1 MAGDVVSFYS
11 IAERQQALIVAR
23 LESIRVSNGYLA
35 DMVVYQ
41 ERAHFDESD
50 VFPLINVQTPTEVPD
65 SQSGDRVTITR
76 TWRIEIW
83 RNDES
88 ESGTALCQDVKRA
101 LMVSRT
107 GGALEDEDG
116 KLGLLVYGGTESIA
130 DESGGRSLSGMLLT
144 WSVTCPE
151 TWGEPRT
158 AT

>member
-1 MAGDVVSFYS
+1 MSVYS

-23 LESIRVSNGYLA
+23 LQSILVSNGYLA
-35 DMVVYQ
+35 DMAVYE

-50 VFPLINVQTPTEVPD
+50 VFPLINVQMVGEIPD
-65 SQSGDRVTITR
+65 NQSGDRVTITR
-76 TWRIEIW
+76 TWRIEVY
-83 RNDES
+83 RDSADEPAI
-88 ESGTALCQDVKRA
+88 ALAQDVKRA
-101 LMVSRT
+101 LMGAGT
-107 GGALEDEDG
+107 GAALADDEG

-130 DESGGRSLSGMLLT
+130 AESDGRSLSGLSLT

>member
-23 LESIRVSNGYLA
+23 LESIRESNGYLA
-35 DMVVYQ
+35 DMAVYQ
-41 ERAHFDESD
+41 ERMHFDKSE
-50 VFPLINVQTPTEVPD
+50 VFPLLNVQMVGEVPD
-65 SQSGDRVTITR
+65 SQSADRVTITR
-76 TWRIEIW
+76 TWRVEIW
-83 RNDES
+83 RDDAS
-88 ESGTALCQDVKRA
+88 EPAIALCQDVKRA
-101 LMVSRT
+101 LMRART

-130 DESGGRSLSGMLLT
+130 AESDGRSLSGMALT